1 MAGRRRRRPCRYCG
15 RLFLPDARVKGQ
27 KACGT
32 PECATKRADEA
43 REKWRGKPANRSYFC
58 ERYEYVKSW
67 LQKPENHGYLDRY
80 RRSQRQKAAAARTQ
94 PGQAPSRDIPGLRPD
109 DVARKWPDI
118 QDESPVEIGSGTGPE
133 ATITS

>member
-15 RLFLPDARVKGQ
+15 GLFLPDPRVKGQ

-43 REKWRGKPANRSYFC
+43 RKRWRGKSANRSYFC
-58 ERYEYVKSW
+58 GRYEYVKNW

-80 RRSQRQKAAAARTQ
+80 RGTQRQKAAGSR
-94 PGQAPSRDIPGLRPD
+94 PGQIPTRAIPGARSE

-118 QDESPVEIGSGTGPE
+118 QDESPVEIGSGAGPE